1 MKTAASS
8 ARCRHDTDQTH
19 TIVAIPRSP
28 RLLETLL
35 ANLDGAVYRCRDDE
49 HWTIEFVSEGCL
61 ALTGYLPE
69 ELLLNQRIS
78 FLELT
83 HPDDR
88 AMVRAHIDSCMR
100 ERRRIDIEYRI
111 VRADGAVRWV
121 WERGVGIYGAS
132 GRVEAM
138 EGFLQDVTERKEA
151 AQALQEAE
159 RRYRSIFENAI
170 EGVFQTTPDGT
181 YIAVNPALA
190 RIYGYRS
197 PEDLIV
203 GLRDISHQLY
213 VEPERRREFMRLMEQ
228 QGSVSNFESRVY
240 RRDGD
245 IIWISEN
252 ARAVHDESGG
262 LSCYEGTVEVIT
274 ERKLYEAEMRHQA
287 THDALTGL
295 PNRNMLHEHLQRA
308 ILAAR
313 QKGGLTAVAFVD
325 LDQFKFINDSLGHQV
340 GDELLKTVAQ
350 RLQSCLRDS
359 DMVARQGGDEFVL
372 VLQNQSGGE
381 AGIAEVMQR
390 ILAAVSRP
398 WQAGEREFQVTASI
412 GVSRY
417 PDDGRDVETL
427 LKHADSAMYRAKEQG
442 RNNFQFFAPWM
453 DTQVSNR
460 LEMLINLRRAL
471 DQQEFK
477 LYYQP
482 KLSLKDGSVVGAE
495 ALIRWQT
502 PEQGVVPPDRF
513 IPFAEEAG
521 LIVPIGE
528 WVLRTACHQNKAWQ
542 QAGLPPM
549 PVAVN
554 LSPRQLN
561 QSLPAFVAD
570 VLAQSGL
577 AASCLELEITENVV
591 MKDAEKSVA
600 TLHALKRLGLQISVD
615 DFGTGYSSLSY
626 LRRFPVDALKIDKSF
641 VRDIARDADSAAIVK
656 AVISLAHILNL
667 RVIAE
672 GVEDEEQHAFL
683 RENACDEVQGYYFGK
698 PMAVE
703 DFTVWLAQQSI
714 RPQDMTCK

>member
-1 MKTAASS
+1 MKTAALSVFPDGQS
-8 ARCRHDTDQTH
+8 PSTQS
-19 TIVAIPRSP
+19 IPRSP

-35 ANLDGAVYRCRDDE
+35 VNLDGVVYRCRDDAQ
-49 HWTIEFVSEGCL
+49 WSMEFVSEGCL
-61 ALTGYLPE
+61 ELTGYLPE
-69 ELLLNQRIS
+69 DLLLNQRLS
-78 FLELT
+78 FVDLI
-83 HPDDR
+83 HADDR
-88 AMVRAHIDSCMR
+88 EMVRLHVEDCLR
-100 ERRRIDIEYRI
+100 GRHRIDVEYRI
-111 VRADGAVRWV
+111 VRADGVVRWV
-121 WERGVGIYGAS
+121 WGRGVGIYAAGA
-132 GRVEAM
+132 GKVEAI
-138 EGFLQDVTERKEA
+138 EGFMQDITERKEA

-203 GLRDISHQLY
+203 GLRDIRHQLY
-213 VEPERRREFMRLMEQ
+213 VEPERRSEFMRLMEER
-228 QGSVSNFESRVY
+228 GSVSNFESRVY

-252 ARAVHDESGG
+252 ARAVCDEAGT
-262 LSCYEGTVEVIT
+262 LVCYEGTVEAIT
-274 ERKLYEAEMRHQA
+274 ERKLYEAEIRHQA

-295 PNRNMLHEHLQRA
+295 PNRNMLHDHLQRA
-308 ILAAR
+308 IGGAR

-372 VLQNQSGGE
+372 VLQNQTGE

-398 WQAGEREFQVTASI
+398 WQAGDREFHITSSI

-417 PDDGRDVETL
+417 PADGRDVETL
-427 LKHADSAMYRAKEQG
+427 LKNADSAMYKAKEQG

-460 LEMLINLRRAL
+460 LEMLISLRRAL
-471 DQQEFK
+471 DQQEFR

-482 KLSLKDGSVVGAE
+482 KLSLKDGRIIGAE
-495 ALIRWQT
+495 ALIRWES
-502 PEQGVVPPDRF
+502 PEQGMVPPDRF

-528 WVLRTACHQNKAWQ
+528 WVLRTACRQNKAWQ
-542 QAGLPPM
+542 EAGLPPI

-554 LSPRQLN
+554 LSPRQMN
-561 QSLPAFVAD
+561 QALPEFVAD

-577 AASCLELEITENVV
+577 SAAWLELEITENVV
-591 MKDAEKSVA
+591 MKDAEKTVA
-600 TLHALKRLGLQISVD
+600 TLHTLKRLGLQISVD

-683 RENACDEVQGYYFGK
+683 RENGCDQVQGYYFGK
-698 PMAVE
+698 PMSAD
-703 DFTVWLAQQSI
+703 DFTARLELEARRLSGG
-714 RPQDMTCK
+714 

>member
-1 MKTAASS
+1 MKTVASR
-8 ARCRHDTDQTH
+8 ALCRHEPGRDQAV
-19 TIVAIPRSP
+19 VAMARPP

-35 ANLDGAVYRCRDDE
+35 ANLDGMVYRCRDDAY
-49 HWTIEFVSEGCL
+49 WTLEFVSDGCQ
-61 ALTGYLPE
+61 ALTGYAPGD
-69 ELLLNQRIS
+69 LLLNSRLS

-88 AMVRAHIDSCMR
+88 DMVRAHIETCLR

-111 VRADGAVRWV
+111 VHADGSLRWV
-121 WERGVGIYGAS
+121 WERGVGLYNAAGK
-132 GRVEAM
+132 VEAL

-190 RIYGYRS
+190 RIYGYHS

-213 VEPERRREFMRLMEQ
+213 VEPERRTEFMRLMEQ
-228 QGSVSNFESRVY
+228 HGSVSNFESRVY

-252 ARAVHDESGG
+252 ARAVYDDADK
-262 LSCYEGTVEVIT
+262 LICYEGTVEAIT

-308 ILAAR
+308 IQVAR
-313 QKGGLTAVAFVD
+313 QKGGLTAVVFVD

-350 RLQSCLRDS
+350 RLQACLRDT

-372 VLQNQSGGE
+372 VLQNQTGGE
-381 AGIAEVMQR
+381 QGIAEVMQR
-390 ILAAVSRP
+390 ILAAVARP
-398 WQAGEREFQVTASI
+398 WQAGDREFQVTASI

-417 PDDGRDVETL
+417 PADGKDVETL
-427 LKHADSAMYRAKEQG
+427 LKQADSAMYRAKEQG

-471 DQQEFK
+471 DQEEFK

-482 KLSLKDGSVVGAE
+482 KLSLKDGSVIGAE
-495 ALIRWQT
+495 ALIRWQS
-502 PEQGVVPPDRF
+502 PEQGMVPPDRF
-513 IPFAEEAG
+513 IPFAEDAG

-528 WVLRTACHQNKAWQ
+528 WVLRTACHQNKCWQ
-542 QAGLPPM
+542 QAGLPTI

-561 QSLPAFVAD
+561 QSLPDFVSD

-577 AASCLELEITENVV
+577 APSCLELEITENVV

-683 RENACDEVQGYYFGK
+683 KENACDEVQGYYFGK
-698 PMAVE
+698 PMAVA
-703 DFTVWLAQQSI
+703 DFTEWLTRRAGSGL
-714 RPQDMTCK
+714 PAPGK

>member
-1 MKTAASS
+1 MKTVSS
-8 ARCRHDTDQTH
+8 RALCRHEPGRDQAV
-19 TIVAIPRSP
+19 VAMARPP

-35 ANLDGAVYRCRDDE
+35 ANLDGMVYRCRDDAY
-49 HWTIEFVSEGCL
+49 WTLEFVSDGCQ
-61 ALTGYLPE
+61 ALTGYAPGD
-69 ELLLNQRIS
+69 LLLNSRLS

-88 AMVRAHIDSCMR
+88 DMVRAHIETCLR

-111 VRADGAVRWV
+111 VHADGSLRWV
-121 WERGVGIYGAS
+121 WERGVGLYNAAGK
-132 GRVEAM
+132 VEAL

-190 RIYGYRS
+190 RIYGYHS

-213 VEPERRREFMRLMEQ
+213 VEPERRTEFMRLMEQ
-228 QGSVSNFESRVY
+228 HGSVSNFESRVY

-252 ARAVHDESGG
+252 ARAVYDDADK
-262 LSCYEGTVEVIT
+262 LICYEGTVEAIT

-308 ILAAR
+308 IQVAR
-313 QKGGLTAVAFVD
+313 QKGGLTAVVFVD

-350 RLQSCLRDS
+350 RLQACLRDT

-372 VLQNQSGGE
+372 VLQNQTGGE
-381 AGIAEVMQR
+381 QGIAEVMQR
-390 ILAAVSRP
+390 ILAAVARP
-398 WQAGEREFQVTASI
+398 WQAGDREFQVTASI

-417 PDDGRDVETL
+417 PADGKDVETL
-427 LKHADSAMYRAKEQG
+427 LKQADSAMYRAKEQG

-471 DQQEFK
+471 DQDEFK

-482 KLSLKDGSVVGAE
+482 KLSLKDGSVIGAE
-495 ALIRWQT
+495 ALIRWQS
-502 PEQGVVPPDRF
+502 PEQGMVPPDRF
-513 IPFAEEAG
+513 IPFAEDAG

-528 WVLRTACHQNKAWQ
+528 WVLRTACHQNKCWQ
-542 QAGLPPM
+542 QAGLPTI

-561 QSLPAFVAD
+561 QSLPDFVSD

-577 AASCLELEITENVV
+577 APSCLELEITENVV

-683 RENACDEVQGYYFGK
+683 KENACDEVQGYYFGK
-698 PMAVE
+698 PMAVA
-703 DFTVWLAQQSI
+703 DFTEWLTRRAGSDLAA
-714 RPQDMTCK
+714 PGK

>member
-1 MKTAASS
+1 M
-8 ARCRHDTDQTH
+8 
-19 TIVAIPRSP
+19 AIPRSP

-35 ANLDGAVYRCRDDE
+35 VNLDGVVYRCRDDAQ
-49 HWTIEFVSEGCL
+49 WTMEFVSEGCL

-69 ELLLNQRIS
+69 DLLLNQRLS

-83 HPDDR
+83 HPEDR
-88 AMVRAHIDSCMR
+88 TLVRNHVDACMR

-121 WERGVGIYGAS
+121 WERGVGIYNAG
-132 GRVEAM
+132 GRVEAI

-190 RIYGYRS
+190 RIYGYHS

-213 VEPERRREFMRLMEQ
+213 VEPERRQEFMRLMEE

-240 RRDGD
+240 RRDGE

-252 ARAVHDESGG
+252 ARAVYDEAGK
-262 LSCYEGTVEVIT
+262 LSCYEGTVEAIT
-274 ERKLYEAEMRHQA
+274 ERKAHEAEMRHQA

-308 ILAAR
+308 LLVAR
-313 QKGGLTAVAFVD
+313 QKGALTAVAFVD

-350 RLQSCLRDS
+350 RLQACLREA

-372 VLQNQSGGE
+372 VLQNQTEGE

-390 ILAAVSRP
+390 ILAAVARP
-398 WQAGEREFQVTASI
+398 WQAGDREFQVTASI

-417 PDDGRDVETL
+417 PADGKDVESL

-453 DTQVSNR
+453 DSQVSNR

-471 DQQEFK
+471 DQDEFK

-482 KLSLKDGSVVGAE
+482 KLSLQDGRLIGAE
-495 ALIRWQT
+495 ALIRWESPQ
-502 PEQGVVPPDRF
+502 QGMVPPDRF

-528 WVLRTACHQNKAWQ
+528 WVLRTACRQNQAWQ
-542 QAGLPPM
+542 QAGLPPI

-561 QSLPAFVAD
+561 QSLPDFVAG

-577 AASCLELEITENVV
+577 AASWLELEITENVV

-641 VRDIARDADSAAIVK
+641 VRDIVRDADSAAIVK
-656 AVISLAHILNL
+656 AIISLAHILNL

-683 RENACDEVQGYYFGK
+683 KENACDEVQGYYFGK
-698 PMAVE
+698 PMEVAV
-703 DFTVWLAQQSI
+703 FTAWMSEQAQAGQVLS
-714 RPQDMTCK
+714 CK

>member
-1 MKTAASS
+1 M
-8 ARCRHDTDQTH
+8 AR
-19 TIVAIPRSP
+19 PP

-35 ANLDGAVYRCRDDE
+35 ANLDGMVYRCRDDA
-49 HWTIEFVSEGCL
+49 HWTLEFVSEGCH
-61 ALTGYLPE
+61 ALTGYAPE
-69 ELLLNQRIS
+69 DLLLNSRIS
-78 FLELT
+78 FLQLT
-83 HPDDR
+83 HPEDR
-88 AMVRAHIDSCMR
+88 ALVRSHIDACMR

-111 VRADGAVRWV
+111 VHADGSLRWV
-121 WERGVGIYGAS
+121 WERGVGLYNAAGK
-132 GRVEAM
+132 VEAM

-190 RIYGYRS
+190 RIYGYHS

-213 VEPERRREFMRLMEQ
+213 VEPERRTEFMRLMEQ
-228 QGSVSNFESRVY
+228 HGSVSNFESRVY

-252 ARAVHDESGG
+252 ARAVYDDSGA
-262 LSCYEGTVEVIT
+262 LVCYEGTVEAIT

-308 ILAAR
+308 IQVAR
-313 QKGGLTAVAFVD
+313 QKGGLTAVVFVD

-350 RLQSCLRDS
+350 RLQACLRDT

-372 VLQNQSGGE
+372 VLQNQTGGE
-381 AGIAEVMQR
+381 LGIAEVMQR
-390 ILAAVSRP
+390 ILAAVARP
-398 WQAGEREFQVTASI
+398 WQAGDREFQVTASI

-417 PDDGRDVETL
+417 PVDGKDVETL
-427 LKHADSAMYRAKEQG
+427 LKQADSAMYRAKEQG

-471 DQQEFK
+471 DQEEFK

-482 KLSLKDGSVVGAE
+482 KLSLKDGSVIGAE
-495 ALIRWQT
+495 ALIRWQS
-502 PEQGVVPPDRF
+502 PEQGMVPPDRF

-528 WVLRTACHQNKAWQ
+528 WVLRTACHQNKRWQ
-542 QAGLPPM
+542 EAGLPPI

-561 QSLPAFVAD
+561 QSLPEFVSG
-570 VLAQSGL
+570 VLEQSGL

-672 GVEDEEQHAFL
+672 GVEDEQQHAFL
-683 RENACDEVQGYYFGK
+683 KENACDEVQGYFFGK

-703 DFTVWLAQQSI
+703 DFTAWMSRQAQSGQA
-714 RPQDMTCK
+714 CK

>member
-1 MKTAASS
+1 M
-8 ARCRHDTDQTH
+8 AR
-19 TIVAIPRSP
+19 PP

-35 ANLDGAVYRCRDDE
+35 ANLDGMVYRCRDDAY
-49 HWTIEFVSEGCL
+49 WTLEFVSDGCQ
-61 ALTGYLPE
+61 ALTGYAPGD
-69 ELLLNQRIS
+69 LLLNSRLS

-88 AMVRAHIDSCMR
+88 DMVRAHIETCLR

-111 VRADGAVRWV
+111 VHADGSLRWV
-121 WERGVGIYGAS
+121 WERGVGLYNAAGK
-132 GRVEAM
+132 VEAL

-190 RIYGYRS
+190 RIYGYHS

-213 VEPERRREFMRLMEQ
+213 VEPERRTEFMRLMEQ
-228 QGSVSNFESRVY
+228 HGSVSNFESRVY

-252 ARAVHDESGG
+252 ARAVYDDADK
-262 LSCYEGTVEVIT
+262 LICYEGTVEAIT

-308 ILAAR
+308 IQVAR
-313 QKGGLTAVAFVD
+313 QKGGLTAVVFVD

-350 RLQSCLRDS
+350 RLQACLRDT

-372 VLQNQSGGE
+372 VLQNQTGGE
-381 AGIAEVMQR
+381 QGIAEVMQR
-390 ILAAVSRP
+390 ILAAVARP
-398 WQAGEREFQVTASI
+398 WQAGDREFQVTASI

-417 PDDGRDVETL
+417 PADGKDVETL
-427 LKHADSAMYRAKEQG
+427 LKQADSAMYRAKEQG

-471 DQQEFK
+471 DQDEFK

-482 KLSLKDGSVVGAE
+482 KLSLKDGSVIGAE
-495 ALIRWQT
+495 ALIRWQS
-502 PEQGVVPPDRF
+502 PEQGMVPPDRF
-513 IPFAEEAG
+513 IPFAEDAG

-528 WVLRTACHQNKAWQ
+528 WVLRTACHQNKCWQ
-542 QAGLPPM
+542 QAGLPTI

-561 QSLPAFVAD
+561 QSLPDFVSD

-577 AASCLELEITENVV
+577 APSCLELEITENVV

-683 RENACDEVQGYYFGK
+683 KENACDEVQGYYFGK
-698 PMAVE
+698 PMAVA
-703 DFTVWLAQQSI
+703 DFTEWLTRRAGSDLAA
-714 RPQDMTCK
+714 PGK

>member
-1 MKTAASS
+1 M
-8 ARCRHDTDQTH
+8 AR
-19 TIVAIPRSP
+19 PP

-35 ANLDGAVYRCRDDE
+35 ANLDGMVYRCRDDA
-49 HWTIEFVSEGCL
+49 HWTLEFVSEGCH
-61 ALTGYLPE
+61 ALTGYAPE
-69 ELLLNQRIS
+69 DLLLNSRIS
-78 FLELT
+78 FLQLT
-83 HPDDR
+83 HPEDR
-88 AMVRAHIDSCMR
+88 AMVRSHIDTCMR

-111 VRADGAVRWV
+111 LHADGGVRWV
-121 WERGVGIYGAS
+121 WERGVGLYNAAGK
-132 GRVEAM
+132 VEAM

-190 RIYGYRS
+190 RIYGYHS

-213 VEPERRREFMRLMEQ
+213 VEAERRTEFMRLMEQ
-228 QGSVSNFESRVY
+228 HGSVSNFESRVY

-252 ARAVHDESGG
+252 ARAVYDDSGK
-262 LSCYEGTVEVIT
+262 LVCYEGTVEAIT
-274 ERKLYEAEMRHQA
+274 ERKLYEAEMRHHA

-295 PNRNMLHEHLQRA
+295 PNRNMLHEHLRA
-308 ILAAR
+308 IQVAR
-313 QKGGLTAVAFVD
+313 QKGGLTAVAFLD

-350 RLQSCLRDS
+350 RLQACLRDT

-372 VLQNQSGGE
+372 VLQNQTGGE
-381 AGIAEVMQR
+381 LGIAEVMQR
-390 ILAAVSRP
+390 ILATVARP
-398 WQAGEREFQVTASI
+398 WQAGDREFQVTASI

-417 PDDGRDVETL
+417 PVDGKDVETL
-427 LKHADSAMYRAKEQG
+427 LKQADSAMYRAKEQG

-471 DQQEFK
+471 DQEEFK

-482 KLSLKDGSVVGAE
+482 KLSLKDGSVIGAE
-495 ALIRWQT
+495 ALIRWQS
-502 PEQGVVPPDRF
+502 PEQGMVPPDRF
-513 IPFAEEAG
+513 IPFAEETG
-521 LIVPIGE
+521 LILPIGE
-528 WVLRTACHQNKAWQ
+528 WVLRTACHQNKRWQ
-542 QAGLPPM
+542 QAGLPTI

-561 QSLPAFVAD
+561 QSLPEFVSD
-570 VLAQSGL
+570 VLAERAGRIL
-577 AASCLELEITENVV
+577 PGAGNHRERGHEGCRKERGNPACLQAPGPA
-591 MKDAEKSVA
+591 D
-600 TLHALKRLGLQISVD
+600 LG
-615 DFGTGYSSLSY
+615 
-626 LRRFPVDALKIDKSF
+626 RRFRHRLFQPVVPAPLPGGCAEDRQVL
-641 VRDIARDADSAAIVK
+641 RARYRPRCRQCGHRQGHH
-656 AVISLAHILNL
+656 LAGPHPEPA
-667 RVIAE
+667 RHCR

-683 RENACDEVQGYYFGK
+683 KENACDEVQGYFWQAHGGGG
-698 PMAVE
+698 
-703 DFTVWLAQQSI
+703 FHGLADPAGGNG
-714 RPQDMTCK
+714 R